1 MRREN
6 GQQKELD
13 NLVNYIKQNTPI
25 CKFGI
30 VQSITDKNTCIV
42 DFKEQNLSPIE
53 CSCVRVIN
61 YKKVIKEG
69 DVVRVEFSDV
79 YEKNFLA
86 NQQTKINNNLCH
98 NLANG
103 IIVGV
108 YKLYNE
114 DQEDVLFYCKDK
126 LFNILNKQYSL
137 KKNNEDIK
145 EILQDFNSILSG
157 TLQTLMSTLMPT
169 PATSGAL
176 TAYVQ
181 SVNELLTKINT
192 LSSNMTKLFT
202 DYE

>member
-1 MRREN
+1 MMCEN
-6 GQQKELD
+6 GQQQELD
-13 NLVNYIKQNTPI
+13 NVVNYIARNTPI
-25 CKFGI
+25 HKFGV
-30 VQSITDKNTCIV
+30 VQSIKDNNTCIV
-42 DFKEQNLSPIE
+42 DFKEQDLSPIE
-53 CSCVRVIN
+53 CSCFRKIN

-69 DVVRVEFSDV
+69 DVVKVEFSDV
-79 YEKNFLA
+79 YEKNFMA
-86 NQQTKINNNLCH
+86 NQQIKIKNNLCH

-114 DQEDVLFYCKDK
+114 DQEEVLFFCKDK

-157 TLQTLMSTLMPT
+157 TLKTLISTLMPT